1 MSCSSRIGQR
11 VLVTG
16 ATGFLGGPVTG
27 ALIEAG
33 HVVHGI
39 ARTVGSDAFVVH
51 AVDVLDTEATEAV
64 VADLAP
70 THLVHLAWTTS
81 HGLFWRDPANLDWA
95 AATMSLLRS
104 FHRAG
109 GMRALLVGSC
119 AEYDWS
125 MAGPYPEAAA
135 GPAPET
141 LYGAAK
147 LATGLATTAFGAET
161 GIEVAWAR
169 LFHLYG
175 PGEDP
180 QRVVPLLFDAASRGM
195 PLQLDHP
202 GSVVD
207 LMHID
212 DAADALVDVLHSDL
226 VGPVNV
232 ATGTPITL
240 GSVAR
245 LVSDL
250 VGVAFPGHSEA
261 RTASRQVHADTS
273 RLRNE
278 VHVRTPRTPEDGL
291 ADVWNHYRCMH
302 RETL

>member
-1 MSCSSRIGQR
+1 MISSAHGHR

-16 ATGFLGGPVTG
+16 ATGFLGGPVTR

-33 HVVHGI
+33 HEVHGI
-39 ARTVGSDAFVVH
+39 ARNGESDAFVVH
-51 AVDVLDTEATEAV
+51 RVDMLDTKATEAV

-95 AATMSLLRS
+95 AATMSLVRS
-104 FHRAG
+104 FQQSGGRRAV
-109 GMRALLVGSC
+109 LVGSC

-125 MAGPYPEAAA
+125 RAGPYAEAAA

-161 GIEVAWAR
+161 GIELAWAR

-175 PGEDP
+175 PGEDA

-195 PLQLDHP
+195 PLQLDHH
-202 GSVVD
+202 GNVVD

-212 DAADALVDVLHSDL
+212 DAADALVEVLHSDL

-232 ATGTPITL
+232 ATGTPTTL

-250 VGVAFPGHSEA
+250 VGVEHPGHSEA
-261 RTASRQVHADTS
+261 PTASRQVHADTS

-278 VHVRTPRTPEDGL
+278 VHIRTPRAPEDGL
-291 ADVWNHYRCMH
+291 ANVWNQYRCMD
-302 RETL
+302 RETP